1 MNLKGCF
8 LHNTDDWE
16 TPKELYDYLME
27 RGYVDPCPL
36 HCKDDNTKKEYPY
49 NSLIY
54 INPPYSKIKDWIEFI
69 KINWYNRR
77 LLLIPARTDTKY
89 FHELLELNPFIYFIK
104 GRLKFGDSKSS
115 APFPSLL
122 LLLFDPPISLLGVY
136 KTTTIEEIIEKRLL

>member
-8 LHNTDDWE
+8 LHNTDDWQ

-36 HCKDDNTKKEYPY
+36 HCKDDNSKRVYPY

-54 INPPYSKIKDWIEFI
+54 INPPYSQIKEWIEFI
-69 KINWYNRR
+69 KKNYLSQR

-89 FHELLELNPFIYFIK
+89 FHELIKYNPFIYFIK

-122 LLLFDPPISLLGVY
+122 LLLFPQVPNLLPIY
-136 KTTTIEEIIEKRLL
+136 KGITIEEIIEKRLV